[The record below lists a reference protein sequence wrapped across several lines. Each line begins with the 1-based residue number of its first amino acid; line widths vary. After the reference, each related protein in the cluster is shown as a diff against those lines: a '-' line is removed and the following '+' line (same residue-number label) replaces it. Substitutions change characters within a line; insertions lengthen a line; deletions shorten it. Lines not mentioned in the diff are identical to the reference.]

1 MHRHGVP
8 KAIGYA
14 QIEFSANIALFIPM
28 GIIASVWTQRAWAG
42 LLVGAGASLLIEL
55 AQSLFLTARY
65 SSVLDVVANSLGAGI
80 GAVAYYIAQRHY
92 RSKPGYVA
100 VVDLPE
106 TPSAETDR

>member
-1 MHRHGVP
+1 MHRRGVP
-8 KAIGYA
+8 KGIGYA